1 MVSGLRGNDA
11 YLKWKPNL
19 LGASMPKPSRPVAT
33 SRRSV
38 VTLLVLGAGFF
49 VAPRI
54 LVGEAI
60 AKTRKRGGS
69 GRSSVSAAKAPS
81 EDGKNLK
88 AGQFVWHPQRS
99 PKGAVAVIVSVP
111 KQRCF
116 VYRNG
121 ILIGVS
127 TCSTGK
133 KGYETPTG
141 VFTILQKAEEH
152 YSNEFDDAPMPHM
165 ERLTWQG
172 VALHAGN
179 LPGYPASHGC
189 VRLPP
194 KFAENL
200 YAVTQVGTPVII
212 AGDVSDP
219 ASVKDPGPILG
230 SSAKQ
235 TIETNVGKKAISPA
249 ASNAVTSILVSRADK
264 RIYVLQNGDI
274 VAQGDANI
282 KDPGKPLG
290 SNVFVWQ
297 GGDPKGSTW
306 EGMGFKADETG
317 AITPNSAV
325 LQRIEGSPDV
335 MEAIGKRIKPGTV
348 LVTTDAAATADTR
361 SGKDFVVMDGPG
373 K

>member
-1 MVSGLRGNDA
+1 M
-11 YLKWKPNL
+11 
-19 LGASMPKPSRPVAT
+19 GATMPKRGPAAQ

-38 VTLLVLGAGFF
+38 ITLLVLAAGFL
-49 VAPRI
+49 AGRPY
-54 LVGEAI
+54 LVGEAL
-60 AKTRKRGGS
+60 AKTTRRRGTGS
-69 GRSSVSAAKAPS
+69 GTAARSPS

-88 AGQFVWHPQRS
+88 AGQFVWHPERS
-99 PKGAVAVIVSVP
+99 PKGPVAIIVSVP

-133 KGYETPTG
+133 KGFETPTG
-141 VFTILQKAEEH
+141 VFTILQKAEDH
-152 YSNEFDDAPMPHM
+152 YSSEFEDAPMPHM

-189 VRLPP
+189 VRLPA

-200 YAVTQVGTPVII
+200 YGVTQVGTPVII

-219 ASVKDPGPILG
+219 AAVKDPGPILG
-230 SSAKQ
+230 SSAKE
-235 TIETNVGKKAISPA
+235 TIETNVGKKAVSPPS
-249 ASNAVTSILVSRADK
+249 SNAVTSILVSRADK
-264 RIYVLQNGDI
+264 RIYVLQNGAI
-274 VAQGDANI
+274 VVDGEANI
-282 KDPGKPLG
+282 KDPSKALG

-306 EGMGFKADETG
+306 EGMGFQAAAEG
-317 AITPNSAV
+317 AVAPNTAV
-325 LQRIEGSPDV
+325 LERIEGSPEV
-335 MEAIGKRIKPGTV
+335 MDAIRKRMKPGTV
-348 LVTTDAAATADTR
+348 LVTTDFPATPDTR
-361 SGKDFVVMDGPG
+361 SDKSFVVMDGRA